1 MDYLNNEIII
11 KKIEKLERLKQQQ
24 REANKRYY
32 DKNKENIIKNK
43 VGKYAEKTKDDLLK
57 EKNRA
62 NYKLYYQKNKE
73 IVKLKNL
80 ERYHNKKNQV
90 ELPILQN

>member
-1 MDYLNNEIII
+1 MDYLNNESII
-11 KKIEKLERLKQQQ
+11 KKIEKLEKLKQQQ

-80 ERYHNKKNQV
+80 ERYHNKKNKV

>member
-1 MDYLNNEIII
+1 M
-11 KKIEKLERLKQQQ
+11 LK
-24 REANKRYY
+24 
-32 DKNKENIIKNK
+32 
-43 VGKYAEKTKDDLLK
+43 KTKDDLLK

-62 NYKLYYQKNKE
+62 NYKLYYQKNKD

>member
-1 MDYLNNEIII
+1 MDYLNNESII

-32 DKNKENIIKNK
+32 EKNKENIIKNK
-43 VGKYAEKTKDDLLK
+43 VSKYADKTKDDLLK

-80 ERYHNKKNQV
+80 ERYHNKKNKV